1 MRMGGGAGAL
11 EAWLPGWKGYAAG
24 GDGAREGVRVLAFH
38 WAGGSASSYNLWAKE
53 LAGEGGP
60 LEGARLLAVQLPGRE
75 GRKTEPAPSDAQSA
89 ARGAAEALAPL
100 LAAGEPPYAIFAHSM
115 GCLVAFEFMR
125 EVRRRGLR
133 NPACAILS
141 NFPAPQTPEGERPWL
156 VSRTLDEEGFK
167 GECRAWGVK
176 PVVMT
181 PSFWPQFYQPFRA
194 DFRIFDEYK
203 YSPEPPLDVPLTI
216 FLSDSDPRIKRR
228 HVEGWAEQTTSKHF
242 AVVSHEGD
250 HFYVQERPAIP
261 KICAA
266 LGEIV
271 EAALEREDV
280 EKAAREKCPA
290 GEVGDKLTQMTFGK
304 EPAAASPAE
313 PGGDDDDDDIDCF

>member
-1 MRMGGGAGAL
+1 MGAAGL
-11 EAWLPGWKGYAAG
+11 EAWLPGWKGGAG
-24 GDGAREGVRVLAFH
+24 RGGGGPRVLAFH
-38 WAGGSASSYNLWAKE
+38 WAGGSASSFNLWARA
-53 LAGEGGP
+53 LAEGAGP
-60 LEGARLLAVQLPGRE
+60 LEGAELLAVQLPGRE
-75 GRKTEPAPSDAQSA
+75 GRKGEPAPVDAQAA
-89 ARGAAEALAPL
+89 ARGAAGALAPL

-125 EVRRRGLR
+125 EVRRRGLER
-133 NPACAILS
+133 PVCAVLS
-141 NFPAPQTPEGERPWL
+141 NFPAPQTPEGERPWR

-181 PSFWPQFYQPFRA
+181 PSFWPQFYLPFRA

-203 YSPEPPLDVPLTI
+203 YSPEPPLDVPITV
-216 FLSDSDPRIKRR
+216 FLSDGDPRIKRR
-228 HVEGWAEQTTSKHF
+228 HVEGWVEQTTAKEGF

-266 LGEIV
+266 LGEVV
-271 EAALEREDV
+271 EAALERRRSDA
-280 EKAAREKCPA
+280 AARGKCPA
-290 GEVGDKLTQMTFGK
+290 GEVGAKLAGMSVAGPGTGGGGAVPK
-304 EPAAASPAE
+304 AAA
-313 PGGDDDDDDIDCF
+313 PGGEEDLDDLDWL